1 LVASVL
7 SGQGQ
12 NYLGCIMDPSDSF
25 KGIAN
30 ILLSF
35 VNEKEMRNILKR
47 DMTII
52 SVETEEEK
60 RTSQKSKYGYFSL
73 FFLFSFFFFF
83 PFFNFIL
90 RKRKAVGGLQLV
102 STKKRKVD
110 TEKGKKILEG
120 KEKKKKEIEKE
131 KEKEKKKKEKEKEIE
146 KKKEKKEENEEEDE
160 EEDEEKQTP
169 NKESQSGSASSF

>member
-1 LVASVL
+1 
-7 SGQGQ
+7 
-12 NYLGCIMDPSDSF
+12 MDPGDSF

-90 RKRKAVGGLQLV
+90 RKRKAVLKDLSV
-102 STKKRKVD
+102 SGQEILL
-110 TEKGKKILEG
+110 EKHFECLNCNQRI
-120 KEKKKKEIEKE
+120 I
-131 KEKEKKKKEKEKEIE
+131 
-146 KKKEKKEENEEEDE
+146 N
-160 EEDEEKQTP
+160 
-169 NKESQSGSASSF
+169 